1 MHWKEVTLE
10 RNDGMRA
17 EVITVGSELLLGETV
32 DTHSAYLSRECF
44 SLGVEVVFHTS
55 VGDDQARLMEVIEQ
69 AHRRSQLVFLCGG
82 LGPTLDD
89 LTKET
94 LSDFLGIPLVRD
106 PAVVTAL
113 EEWFQGRS
121 RNIPSNNYKQAHVF
135 EDGVVFHNAH
145 GTAPGLAVSKDGVTY
160 VLLPGPPRELIPMF
174 EQQVRPYILDT
185 FASGQALVSEALSF
199 FGIGESLLEETCKDL
214 IEAND
219 NPIIATYAKEAGVTL
234 RLTAR
239 AATESAAREL
249 IAPIKTEVLKRTG
262 DYCYSEREEPLE
274 EVVMRSLI
282 QQGKTVAVAESC
294 TGGMLSHLLTSMK
307 GSSQAFM
314 GGIVSYSAFSKE
326 QVVGVPEEILEQHG
340 TVSSHTAEALAER
353 VREQFATDFA
363 LSVTGVAGPD
373 EVEGKPVGLV
383 FIGLKEASGPVRV
396 YRLQLRGSRR
406 RIQLQAAKQACFI
419 LQQCLK
425 KGETTR

>member
-1 MHWKEVTLE
+1 
-10 RNDGMRA
+10 MRA

-55 VGDDQARLMEVIEQ
+55 VGDEQARLMETIER
-69 AHRRSQLVFLCGG
+69 AHGRSQLVFLCGG

-94 LSDFLGIPLVRD
+94 LSAFLRIPLIQD
-106 PAVVTAL
+106 PVVVKHL
-113 EEWFQGRS
+113 ERYFQGRS
-121 RNIPSNNYKQAHVF
+121 QNIPSNNYKQTYVF
-135 EDGVVFHNAH
+135 EGGVVFHNAN
-145 GTAPGLAVSKDGVTY
+145 GTAPGLAVSKEDVTY

-174 EQQVRPYILDT
+174 EQQVRPFILAT
-185 FASGQALVSEALSF
+185 FSGGQAMVSEALSF

-214 IEAND
+214 IQAYD

-239 AATESAAREL
+239 AATELEAREL
-249 IAPIKTEVLKRTG
+249 IAPIKREVLKRAG
-262 DYCYSEREEPLE
+262 DYCYSEQEEPLE
-274 EVVMRSLI
+274 EVVMRALI
-282 QQGKTVAVAESC
+282 QHGKTIAVAESC
-294 TGGMLSHLLTSMK
+294 TGGLLSHLFTSMA

-314 GGIVSYSAFSKE
+314 GGVVSYSGFSKE
-326 QVVGVPEEILEQHG
+326 KVVGVPEEVLKRYG
-340 TVSSHTAEALAER
+340 TVSAQTAEALAEQVQTR
-353 VREQFATDFA
+353 FASDFA
-363 LSVTGVAGPD
+363 LSVTGIAGPD
-373 EVEGKPVGLV
+373 EAEGKPVGLV
-383 FIGLKEASGPVRV
+383 FIGFKEASKPVRV

-419 LQQCLK
+419 LQQRLK